1 MLNID
6 FYNMFLNVDFDSI
19 LSETNNPLINSKE
32 FYLNYKNEYFDQT
45 NKNYSRF
52 LRYNSEL
59 QRLRNTEYKKTATKY
74 TFLYL
79 DQNKIESLKNDLKS
93 IILEQ
98 NILFNN
104 FKYHIEMLTK
114 EPSKFISQDQET
126 NKQRGLMSFFN
137 KTKKVSIQIEKPPA
151 LKRSRSN
158 ASTKSNRSIKSIQS
172 FKSFRE

>member
-19 LSETNNPLINSKE
+19 LSEINNPLVNSKE

-104 FKYHIEMLTK
+104 LKYHIEMLNK
-114 EPSKFISQDQET
+114 EPNKFISQDQET
-126 NKQRGLMSFFN
+126 PKQRGLMSFFN